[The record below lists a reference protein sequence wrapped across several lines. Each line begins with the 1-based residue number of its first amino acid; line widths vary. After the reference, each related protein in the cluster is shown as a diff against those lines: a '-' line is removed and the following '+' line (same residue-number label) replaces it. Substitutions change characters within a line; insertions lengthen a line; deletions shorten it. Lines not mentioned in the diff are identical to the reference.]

1 MQALVANMM
10 YSLLYDY
17 IGMHVSCIVYEN
29 GEYVE
34 YRGILGSVLPFNGIT
49 IDEDFIPF
57 DLTEQFI
64 KSIVSLEDNKSLY
77 LNVDC
82 IDENYVPFSNE
93 SSKMKTL

>member
-17 IGMHVSCIVYEN
+17 IGMHVSCIAYEN

-34 YRGILGSVLPFNGIT
+34 YRGILGTVLPFNGIT
-49 IDEDFIPF
+49 VDEDFIPF

-64 KSIVSLEDNKSLY
+64 KSVISLEDNKSLY
-77 LNVDC
+77 LNVDKV
-82 IDENYVPFSNE
+82 DEKYSSPSND
-93 SSKMKTL
+93 SSEMKIL